1 MLKHR
6 VIPCL
11 LLMDGGI
18 VVTRKFQKPNYVGD
32 PINIA
37 RIYNDKEVDELVVL
51 DISATKNRSNP
62 SYSIIERLAAECFMP
77 LTYGG
82 GISSVQQAREIF
94 SLGVEKICIQSAALN
109 NISIINDLSDT
120 FGNQSIVISIDV
132 KRNFLG
138 NLKLYSSSRNRYN
151 AMNWKE
157 FLTMAVNAGA
167 GEVILNAVHND
178 GRMCGFDT
186 KLINEAFNAVNVP
199 LVAVGGLGSIH
210 DIQHAIESG
219 ASAVGGAAFFIYQG
233 KHNAVLVTY
242 PDYDELV
249 KVTTPQ

>member
-11 LLMDGGI
+11 LLKDGGI
-18 VVTRKFQKPNYVGD
+18 VVTTKFQKPNYVGD

-37 RIYNDKEVDELVVL
+37 RLYNDKEVDELVVL
-51 DISATKNRSNP
+51 DISATKNKSNP
-62 SYSIIERLAAECFMP
+62 NYSLIERLAAECFMP

-82 GISSVQQAREIF
+82 GITSVQQAREIF

-109 NISIINDLSDT
+109 DISIINNLSEA
-120 FGNQSIVISIDV
+120 FGSQSIVVSIDV
-132 KRNFLG
+132 NRNFLG
-138 NLKLYSSSRNRYN
+138 HLKLYQSSTNRHN
-151 AMNWKE
+151 AINWKN

-186 KLINEAFNAVNVP
+186 KLINEASNASNVP
-199 LVAVGGLGSIH
+199 LVAVGGLGCIQ
-210 DIQHAIESG
+210 DIQHAVKSG
-219 ASAVGGAAFFIYQG
+219 ASAVGGAAFFIYHG
-233 KHNAVLVTY
+233 KHRAVLVTY

-249 KVTTPQ
+249 KLTTS